1 MEHLLG
7 KHVTNLA
14 IIRLVSMDHIYTLFW
29 TAETRYRPL
38 GDNARAEMGPE
49 IVSLLE
55 NMDVFVQE
63 ERDIMA
69 ISMEQC
75 NEPHPSPA

>member
-1 MEHLLG
+1 
-7 KHVTNLA
+7 
-14 IIRLVSMDHIYTLFW
+14 
-29 TAETRYRPL
+29 
-38 GDNARAEMGPE
+38 MGPE

-69 ISMEQC
+69 ISMEQR
-75 NEPHPSPA
+75 NEPHPSPALTHTMGTGGYKKILARCMPYR